1 MLTSVLFQSLDIAK
15 AEIERLREQLDRVK
29 NGESDDTKAGMGAK
43 KLEARMAIVAAPI
56 DAKTYVRKTVAKSH
70 QVKKLIFDAIKHNIL
85 FRSCSDEE
93 LVDLV
98 DAFSPKDYSSGAVVI
113 KQFDEGNQFYVVES
127 GTLDVSVRAPNSHI
141 DMSVGASYEAGS
153 AFGELALMYG
163 SPRAATIRAR
173 SPCKLWFIERHDYR
187 GITGQY
193 KLKQMNFAVEL
204 VKNLKFGDKVL
215 GQVMQPSEIDA
226 MVLATQ
232 IRLFKKGDTIIRE
245 GERGDM
251 LYIIDSGTVDVYKK
265 SSGNK
270 PVATLRSGQFFGE
283 KALLSE
289 DLRQAT
295 CVATSEL
302 KCLMLMR
309 EDFNIMLGDLKDL
322 LDASSS
328 YNDISKASDAADKL
342 TFNSSERMK

>member
-1 MLTSVLFQSLDIAK
+1 VVI
-15 AEIERLREQLDRVK
+15 
-29 NGESDDTKAGMGAK
+29 GAK
-43 KLEARMAIVAAPI
+43 KLEARLAVVAAPI
-56 DAKTYVRKTVAKSH
+56 DAKNYVRKTVAKNH

-98 DAFSPKDYSSGAVVI
+98 DAFSPKDYSSGSVVI

-127 GTLDVSVRAPNSHI
+127 GTLDVSVRAPNSNI
-141 DMSVGASYEAGS
+141 DIGVGVSYESGS

-173 SPCKLWFIERHDYR
+173 SPCKLWYIERNDYR

-251 LYIIDSGTVDVYKK
+251 LYIIDTGTVDVYKK
-265 SSGNK
+265 SSGDK
-270 PVATLRSGQFFGE
+270 PVASLRSGQFFGE

-289 DLRQAT
+289 DVRQAT
-295 CVATSEL
+295 CVATSDL

-322 LDASSS
+322 LEGSSS
-328 YNDISKASDAADKL
+328 SSFNSNVSDATGIFAS
-342 TFNSSERMK
+342 NSSEAFKYVGEEN

>member
-1 MLTSVLFQSLDIAK
+1 MVI
-15 AEIERLREQLDRVK
+15 
-29 NGESDDTKAGMGAK
+29 GAK
-43 KLEARMAIVAAPI
+43 KLEARLAVVAAPI
-56 DAKTYVRKTVAKSH
+56 DAKNYVRKTVAKNH

-98 DAFSPKDYSSGAVVI
+98 DAFSPKDYSSGSVVI

-127 GTLDVSVRAPNSHI
+127 GTLDVSVRAPNSNI
-141 DMSVGASYEAGS
+141 DIGVGVSYESGS

-173 SPCKLWFIERHDYR
+173 SPCKFWYIERNDYH
-187 GITGQY
+187 GITDQY
-193 KLKQMNFAVEL
+193 KLKHMNFAVEL

-245 GERGDM
+245 TC
-251 LYIIDSGTVDVYKK
+251 S
-265 SSGNK
+265 
-270 PVATLRSGQFFGE
+270 TLSIQE
-283 KALLSE
+283 P
-289 DLRQAT
+289 
-295 CVATSEL
+295 
-302 KCLMLMR
+302 
-309 EDFNIMLGDLKDL
+309 
-322 LDASSS
+322 
-328 YNDISKASDAADKL
+328 
-342 TFNSSERMK
+342 